1 MFFLN
6 KLPSY
11 GIQDNELD
19 WFRDYLF
26 QRSQLVDLQSTLS
39 HDAPI
44 YTGVP
49 QGSILGPLLFI
60 LFLNDIPE
68 HLELS
73 KIVIYA
79 DDTVIYF
86 PNKDIAII
94 ENALIKD
101 LAHLA
106 NYFDE
111 NELIINLKKG
121 KTESMLFC
129 TPKRLSNTNN
139 NLTVYYRGRWGNPP
153 STVPPSTVPPSLT
166 TVHRF

>member
-1 MFFLN
+1 MT
-6 KLPSY
+6 Y
-11 GIQDNELD
+11 LD
-19 WFRDYLF
+19 I
-26 QRSQLVDLQSTLS
+26 LS
-39 HDAPI
+39 
-44 YTGVP
+44 
-49 QGSILGPLLFI
+49 
-60 LFLNDIPE
+60 
-68 HLELS
+68 LEQS

-121 KTESMLFC
+121 KTESMLFG

-139 NLTVYYRGRWGNPP
+139 NLTVYYRETSINFVIKYKYLGNILDNH
-153 STVPPSTVPPSLT
+153 LT
-166 TVHRF
+166 FQTNFDSYYKKAMW